1 MINLKDNIDDPN
13 NLIGKEFDRCIQI
26 NDIAKILN
34 VSPDFVIECVPNF
47 SEYGLKYRTLPQNEK
62 NDVIKMIHKTL
73 TREDLTISNPD
84 ALPRWERGWKEILDL
99 AEKDELHE
107 KLLIPQY
114 FQKQKYLYF
123 NGEYIFPESNLFEY
137 SLYSIVRKVIF
148 KKYLS
153 AAEKIIDI
161 GCGTG
166 TSILILFNLFPTKSF
181 IGCDW
186 SQPAVK
192 LINLISKKTNA
203 DAIGVKFDMF
213 NLEGKEQVNFGTTD
227 AVITMHAMEQLG
239 SSFKPLLNFILNKK
253 PSICLHLEPI
263 YELYTN
269 ENDHDQLAQKY
280 HTKRNYLQGFLS
292 ELRRLEENNLVE
304 IIEER
309 RLHIGNAF
317 HEHSSLIIWR
327 PTN

>member
-1 MINLKDNIDDPN
+1 MKEYVNKTSNLTSN
-13 NLIGKEFDRCIQI
+13 EFDQCIQI
-26 NDIAKILN
+26 DDIAKILN
-34 VSPDFVIECVPNF
+34 VLPHFVTDCVPNF
-47 SEYGLKYRTLPQNEK
+47 SEYNLRYRTLPQNEK
-62 NDVIKMIHKTL
+62 NDVIKMIYDTL
-73 TREDLTISNPD
+73 SREDLTVSNPD
-84 ALPRWERGWKEILDL
+84 ALPRWERGWKEILDTV
-99 AEKDELHE
+99 EKNELNE
-107 KLLIPQY
+107 KFLIPQY

-123 NGEYIFPESNLFEY
+123 NGEYILPESNFFEY
-137 SLYSIVRKVIF
+137 FLYSIVRRIIF

-153 AAEKIIDI
+153 SAQKIIDI

-166 TSILILFNLFPTKSF
+166 TSILLLFNLFPTKSF

-186 SQPAVK
+186 SQPAVE

-203 DAIGVKFDMF
+203 NAIGARFDMF
-213 NLEGKEQVNFGTTD
+213 NLEGKEQVNFGTDD

-239 SSFKPLLNFILNKK
+239 SSYKPLLDFILSKK

-263 YELYTN
+263 YELYEDNN
-269 ENDHDQLAQKY
+269 EHDQLAQKY
-280 HTKRNYLQGFLS
+280 HLKRNYLQGFLS
-292 ELRRLEENNLVE
+292 DLRSLQERKLVE

-317 HEHSSLIIWR
+317 HEHSSLIVWR